1 MNKQELINVPR
12 ILFPIGTEILIKG
25 KIVGLKVLDDRFVE
39 NVVKL
44 DYGEQIIAPNDAI
57 YVKDEPET
65 GHADE
70 APRYLK
76 NILARLRE
84 LPLHNREVW
93 LKVIMSEFKQDFSH
107 AKWREG
113 YEQGKLE
120 GMVEREKVKVPQF
133 VADWYE
139 ENKDSF
145 EFNVWDWIAF
155 RDEAKKSENR
165 EFNNWINDSRE
176 NPIQTLVNMHQFG
189 YEVEAEKRYY
199 VRFKWI
205 EEAYSYLTF
214 IKRFDAWT
222 LADIKLDKKF
232 RSAHTRKQL
241 EEAGFGWVFDC
252 PGIEVEEVEV

>member
-1 MNKQELINVPR
+1 MNIHELIKEFEEIGIYSLNVFGAEVKGIP
-12 ILFPIGTEILIKG
+12 TETAIKLIKQ
-25 KIVGLKVLDDRFVE
+25 L
-39 NVVKL
+39 
-44 DYGEQIIAPNDAI
+44 
-57 YVKDEPET
+57 DEPET

-113 YEQGKLE
+113 YDQGKLE
-120 GMVEREKVKVPQF
+120 GMVEREKVKVKQF

-139 ENKDSF
+139 ENKDEF
-145 EFNVWDWIAF
+145 ELNLWVFLTEF
-155 RDEAKKSENR
+155 DEENIDMSERFGIWLGDEDN
-165 EFNNWINDSRE
+165 

-189 YEVEAEKRYY
+189 YEVEKEKRYFVKITAAEQY
-199 VRFKWI
+199 LVRVEDENFLGFLQ
-205 EEAYSYLTF
+205 SRL
-214 IKRFDAWT
+214 RS
-222 LADIKLDKKF
+222 KF
-232 RSAHTRKQL
+232 TRKEL

-252 PGIEVEEVEV
+252 PGIEIEEVE

>member
-1 MNKQELINVPR
+1 MKIKA
-12 ILFPIGTEILIKG
+12 LIKKYEAVECVVGIVSG
-25 KIVGLKVLDDRFVE
+25 KTILKTVLKDL
-39 NVVKL
+39 KQL
-44 DYGEQIIAPNDAI
+44 
-57 YVKDEPET
+57 DEPET

-84 LPLHNREVW
+84 LPDHDREVW
-93 LKVIMSEFKQDFSH
+93 LKAIMSEFKQDFSH

-120 GMVEREKVKVPQF
+120 GMVEREKVKVKQF

-155 RDEAKKSENR
+155 RDEAKKIENR

-176 NPIQTLVNMHQFG
+176 NPIQILVNMHQFG
-189 YEVEAEKRYY
+189 YEIEKEKQYLVKIKATKHY
-199 VRFKWI
+199 LVKDGNGKIFFSLAFKG
-205 EEAYSYLTF
+205 YFT
-214 IKRFDAWT
+214 
-222 LADIKLDKKF
+222 KKE
-232 RSAHTRKQL
+232 L
-241 EEAGFGWVFDC
+241 EEADFGWVFDC
-252 PGIEVEEVEV
+252 PSIEIEEVEV

>member
-1 MNKQELINVPR
+1 MNIKA
-12 ILFPIGTEILIKG
+12 LIKKYEAVECVAGIVSG
-25 KIVGLKVLDDRFVE
+25 KTILKTVLRD
-39 NVVKL
+39 L
-44 DYGEQIIAPNDAI
+44 QQL
-57 YVKDEPET
+57 DEPET

-84 LPLHNREVW
+84 LPDHDREVW
-93 LKVIMSEFKQDFSH
+93 LKAIMSEFKQDFSH

-120 GMVEREKVKVPQF
+120 GMVEREKVKVKQF

-155 RDEAKKSENR
+155 RDEAKKIENR

-176 NPIQTLVNMHQFG
+176 NPIQILVNMHQFG
-189 YEVEAEKRYY
+189 YEIEKEKQYLVKIKATKHY
-199 VRFKWI
+199 LVKDGNGKIFFSLAFKG
-205 EEAYSYLTF
+205 YFT
-214 IKRFDAWT
+214 
-222 LADIKLDKKF
+222 KKE
-232 RSAHTRKQL
+232 L
-241 EEAGFGWVFDC
+241 EEADFGWVFDC
-252 PGIEVEEVEV
+252 PGIEIEEVE

>member
-1 MNKQELINVPR
+1 MNIKA
-12 ILFPIGTEILIKG
+12 LIKKYEAVECVVGIVSG
-25 KIVGLKVLDDRFVE
+25 KTILKTVLKDL
-39 NVVKL
+39 KQL
-44 DYGEQIIAPNDAI
+44 
-57 YVKDEPET
+57 DEPET

-84 LPLHNREVW
+84 LPDHDREVW
-93 LKVIMSEFKQDFSH
+93 LKAIMSEFKQDFSH

-120 GMVEREKVKVPQF
+120 GMVEREKVKVKQF

-155 RDEAKKSENR
+155 RDEAKKIENR
-165 EFNNWINDSRE
+165 EFNNWINDSGE
-176 NPIQTLVNMHQFG
+176 KPIQILVNMHQFG
-189 YEVEAEKRYY
+189 YEIEKEKQYLVKIKATKHY
-199 VRFKWI
+199 LVKDGNGKIFFSLAFKG
-205 EEAYSYLTF
+205 YFT
-214 IKRFDAWT
+214 
-222 LADIKLDKKF
+222 KKE
-232 RSAHTRKQL
+232 L

-252 PGIEVEEVEV
+252 PGIEIEEVEV